1 MKKTLIIISILIV
14 LNLLALPTLLNV
26 KNNNH
31 ELDQTLEQVPN
42 NTIYVSTS
50 TSISNEI
57 GIEQMEKQFNELEGF
72 KKLEK
77 NEIQDFTSILYS
89 GLIHNQNNNNF
100 KDSVSIPLINLVN
113 PQDQQFEIVSGRNLT
128 TDSDEEIVISSSFA
142 NHVSDDIDSL
152 INTYIGNYKIVGI
165 YNDPI
170 PYVETNR
177 FNMPLFP
184 IITEHVDLQSPNVAY
199 ISSATYL
206 DENEGGTY
214 EVVDNVEN
222 IVHYY
227 MYKLTFDNDD
237 LNTNTEAIESIIGD
251 QGVILSKQGVDDTDY
266 YTGFYTSAN
275 RYYIT
280 IRNCLVFID
289 ILVLIL
295 VIALNRKESNA

>member
-31 ELDQTLEQVPN
+31 ELNQTLEQVPN

-50 TSISNEI
+50 NSISNEI

-72 KKLEK
+72 KEFEK
-77 NEIQDFTSILYS
+77 EEIQEYTTILYS
-89 GLIHNQNNNNF
+89 GLIHSESNNDF
-100 KDSVSIPLINLVN
+100 KDSVSIPLINLTN
-113 PQDQQFEIVSGRNLT
+113 PQDQQFEIVSGRNLRI
-128 TDSDEEIVISSSFA
+128 DSDDEIVISSSFA
-142 NHVSDDIDSL
+142 NHVSNDIDSL
-152 INTYIGNYKIVGI
+152 INTYIGNYKVVGI
-165 YNDPI
+165 YNDPV
-170 PYVETNR
+170 PYSQNNR
-177 FNMPLFP
+177 YDTPLFP
-184 IITEHVDLQSPNVAY
+184 ANNNLVYLQSANVAY
-199 ISSATYL
+199 MSSSTYL

-222 IVHYY
+222 KLHYY

-237 LNTNTEAIESIIGD
+237 LNTNIEAIESIIGD

-280 IRNCLVFID
+280 IRNCLIFID